1 LYKYIFLPTFLSAVK
16 VLRAA
21 NYLERVKIIV
31 AKPFFKGGVHPAYN
45 KETTSTLAIAKM
57 PLPQKVVVPMQQH
70 IGAPCELLADVEEI
84 GKGCEVKAG
93 QKIGD
98 NKGFVSAPVHAPI
111 SGTVV
116 EIGPYNHPL
125 GLKINAVTIESDGR
139 DEWADNIEPAGKL
152 EDLSAEDIRKIVREA
167 GIVGLGGA
175 TFPAHVKLSPPEDKP
190 IDVVIINGAECEPYL
205 TADHRVMLEM
215 AEEIIFGLKAMM
227 KALGAAEG
235 IIGVENNKPDAQKR
249 MENLVADEENIRV
262 CSLPT
267 KYPQGAEKMLIYVTT
282 GRVVPA
288 GELPMEVGVVNHNVG
303 TAVAITRAIREG
315 KPLVERVLTVTGSG
329 VKQPAN
335 IQVRLG
341 TLVTDVLEYCGGIT
355 ESTMKLVIGGPMM
368 GLAQPNADI
377 PVIKGTSGILALTDE
392 DIYLAESSPCIRCA
406 KCVTVCPMN
415 LMPTS
420 IAQAAEHGDYRR
432 AEKLY
437 ALDCFECGC
446 CSYICPSKIPLV
458 QWIRIGKNE
467 IMKRKNK

>member
-1 LYKYIFLPTFLSAVK
+1 M
-16 VLRAA
+16 
-21 NYLERVKIIV
+21 
-31 AKPFFKGGVHPAYN
+31 AKFSFRGGVHPVYS
-45 KETTSTLAIAKM
+45 KEITSTLAIVKM

-70 IGAPCELLADVEEI
+70 IGAPCELLADVEKIE
-84 GKGCEVKAG
+84 KGTEVKAG
-93 QKIGD
+93 QKLGD

-116 EIGPYNHPL
+116 DIGPYNHPL
-125 GLKINAVTIESDGR
+125 GMKINAVTIESDGH
-139 DEWADNIEPAGKL
+139 DEWDENIKPAGSL
-152 EDLSAEDIRKIVREA
+152 EDLSADDIRKIVREA

-205 TADHRVMLEM
+205 TADHRVMLEKT
-215 AEEIIFGLKAMM
+215 EEIVFGLKAMM
-227 KALGAAEG
+227 KALGASEG
-235 IIGVENNKPDAQKR
+235 IIGIEDNKPDAHKQVES
-249 MENLVADEENIRV
+249 MVAEEENIRV
-262 CSLPT
+262 CTLPT

-288 GELPMEVGVVNHNVG
+288 GALPMEVGIVNHNVG
-303 TAVAITRAIREG
+303 TAVAITQAIREG

-329 VKQPAN
+329 VAKPAN
-335 IQVRLG
+335 VQARLG
-341 TLVTDVLEYCGGIT
+341 TLASEVLDFCGGIS
-355 ESTMKLVIGGPMM
+355 ESTLKVVVGGPMM
-368 GLAQPNADI
+368 GLAQPSADI
-377 PVIKGTSGILALTDE
+377 PVIKGTSGILALTDK
-392 DIYLAESSPCIRCA
+392 DVYLAESSPCIRCA
-406 KCVTVCPMN
+406 KCVSVCPMN

-420 IAQAAEHGDYRR
+420 IAQASEHGDYRR